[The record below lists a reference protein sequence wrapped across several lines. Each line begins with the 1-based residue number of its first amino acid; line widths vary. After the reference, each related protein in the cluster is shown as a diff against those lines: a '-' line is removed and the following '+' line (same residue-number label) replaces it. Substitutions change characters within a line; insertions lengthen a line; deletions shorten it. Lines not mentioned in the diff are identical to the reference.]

1 MPLKC
6 ALPSSYGFFYVF
18 LRFLRLFLRF
28 GFFNTWVQQRMHDV
42 HATRLVLQATQ
53 EGLFLGSLSTG
64 ERRRVALALTLGYV
78 DLLRARGAA
87 AVDTLV
93 LDEVHANLDREGVRR
108 VLDVVRTLSQRCVV
122 VVGQAG
128 SEVAELADRHEAVV
142 KREDGVVTLER
153 QY

>member
-1 MPLKC
+1 
-6 ALPSSYGFFYVF
+6 
-18 LRFLRLFLRF
+18 
-28 GFFNTWVQQRMHDV
+28 MHDM
-42 HATRLVLQATQ
+42 HAIRVALQVAQ
-53 EGLFLGSLSTG
+53 EGLFLGSLSAG

-87 AVDTLV
+87 AADTLV
-93 LDEVHANLDREGVRR
+93 LDEVHANLDSEGVRR

-128 SEVAELADRHEAVV
+128 SEIAELADRHEAVV
-142 KREDGVVTLER
+142 KREDGVVELEA